1 MNDGRKIGLALGGGA
16 ARGFAHVGVLKVL
29 EEEGIEV
36 HAIAGTSIGALVGA
50 IYAQLGQHDLV
61 QERFD
66 RYLQSEVW
74 KRSKIHF
81 LRESRQVRRVSFLY
95 NFKNFLKRGL
105 MYSSTVTKM
114 SVIPEK
120 DFIEDIATLVA
131 DIDFSELSIPFGA
144 MAVDLGS
151 ADPVFI
157 RSGSVRR
164 AVTASCS
171 IPGVF
176 PPIEFEGMTLVDGGW
191 VNVVPVSSLAEL
203 GADLT
208 IAVDVA
214 QDVEDTQDL
223 RHGLDVLFRTNAIT
237 RQKLKE
243 LQLKEADLVVRP
255 EVEDIHWAEF
265 ARLEEAVARGEQAMR
280 EALPEVRRLMR
291 PAEPALPPPVP
302 GSRHGIFK
310 RLRAAMSGAGS
321 RSNIL
326 LLCAL
331 LLAGSAWAC
340 GQDASR
346 TQAGEGDAP
355 SASLLAA
362 QMAFERVAQEVVPA
376 VVNIQA
382 EGVRGRSPVPGGL
395 FEEGGVADGWSALG
409 EAGVQAGSGLIIGA
423 DGYILTNAHVIAGA
437 KRIRVRL
444 SDGVELEGREVGADP
459 LTDLAVIK
467 VDPQRSL
474 SVARLGDS
482 GTLRR
487 GQWAIAIG
495 NPFGLEHTLTVGVI
509 SATARSNIGLESYE
523 SFIQTDAAINPGNS
537 GGPLVDIAG
546 QVIGINNAV
555 IAPGQGI
562 SFAIPINLV
571 KKIQTQ
577 LIAKGEV
584 TRGWLGVNIRRPGEP
599 GETEGGLLI
608 DSINNGSPAEVA
620 GLREGDVLRAYG
632 ERAVS
637 DLEALQRFVAH
648 TPIGRKV
655 AVTIERQGK
664 IMHVPVVIATQVTER
679 TDEREAD

>member
-1 MNDGRKIGLALGGGA
+1 MNDGKKIGLALGGGA
-16 ARGFAHVGVLKVL
+16 ARGFAHMGVLKVL
-29 EEEGIEV
+29 EEAGIEI

-50 IYAQLGQHDLV
+50 IYAHLGRHDLV

-74 KRSKIHF
+74 KRSKLQF
-81 LRESRQVRRVSFLY
+81 LRESREVRRVSFLY

-120 DFIEDIATLVA
+120 DFVEDIATLVD
-131 DIDFSELSIPFGA
+131 DIEFSELSIPFGV

-151 ADPVFI
+151 ADQVFI

-164 AVTASCS
+164 AVCASCS
-171 IPGVF
+171 IPGIF
-176 PPIEFEGMTLVDGGW
+176 PPIEFEGMNLVDGGW

-214 QDVEDTQDL
+214 LDVEDTQDL

-243 LQLKEADLVVRP
+243 LQLKEADLVIRP
-255 EVEDIHWAEF
+255 DVEDIHWAEF
-265 ARLEEAVARGEQAMR
+265 ARLEEAVARGERAMR
-280 EALPEVRRLMR
+280 EALPEVRRLIR
-291 PAEPALPPPVP
+291 PVEPAVAPPVP
-302 GSRHGIFK
+302 ESRQGLFK

-331 LLAGSAWAC
+331 LLAGSVWGC

-346 TQAGEGDAP
+346 APAGEADVP
-355 SASLLAA
+355 SASLLAT
-362 QMAFERVAQEVVPA
+362 QMAFERVAREVVPA

-382 EGVRGRSPVPGGL
+382 EGVRGRSSETGGL
-395 FEEGGVADGWSALG
+395 FEEGGVPDGWSALG

-444 SDGVELEGREVGADP
+444 SDGLELLGREVGADT

-467 VDPQRSL
+467 VDPPHPL
-474 SVARLGDS
+474 TVARFGDS
-482 GTLRR
+482 DTLRR

-523 SFIQTDAAINPGNS
+523 SFVQTDAAINPGNS

-562 SFAIPINLV
+562 SFAIPINLA
-571 KKIQTQ
+571 KEIQAQ
-577 LIAKGEV
+577 LIAKGGV
-584 TRGWLGVNIRRPGEP
+584 TRGWLGVNIRRPAVP
-599 GETEGGLLI
+599 SETEGGLLI
-608 DSINNGSPAEVA
+608 DSINNGSPAEAA

-637 DLEALQRFVAH
+637 DLESLQRFVAH
-648 TPIGRKV
+648 TPIGREV
-655 AVTIERQGK
+655 ALTIERQGK
-664 IMHVPVVIATQVTER
+664 IMHLPVVIATQVTEGM
-679 TDEREAD
+679 EAREAD